1 MAQHNELTT
10 RLRAIVR
17 ELSNRNKP
25 RGERID
31 VALRRLELLAED
43 LEAGVEGGENGA

>member
-1 MAQHNELTT
+1 MAQHNETLTT

-43 LEAGVEGGENGA
+43 LETGVEGESAK